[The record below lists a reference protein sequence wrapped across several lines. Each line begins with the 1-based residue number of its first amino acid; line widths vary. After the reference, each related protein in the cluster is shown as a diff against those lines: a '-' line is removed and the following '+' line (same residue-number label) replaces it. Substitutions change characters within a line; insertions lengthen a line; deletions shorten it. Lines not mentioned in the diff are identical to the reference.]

1 LVIVSSSVDTSILI
15 VDQLLRVNLSIAVGV
30 FGLMIVQLITKRSAG
45 IAAAITAH
53 KS

>member
-1 LVIVSSSVDTSILI
+1 MVIVSSSVDTSIFTVLA
-15 VDQLLRVNLSIAVGV
+15 LLRVSLSFAVGV

-45 IAAAITAH
+45 IAAAVTAH